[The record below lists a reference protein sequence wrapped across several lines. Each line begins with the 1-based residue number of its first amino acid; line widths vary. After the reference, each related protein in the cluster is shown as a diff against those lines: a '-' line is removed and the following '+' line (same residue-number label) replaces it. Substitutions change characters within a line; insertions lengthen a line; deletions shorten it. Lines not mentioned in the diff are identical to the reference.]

1 MKLRVCFLWHMHQP
15 YYKDPETGSYIL
27 PWVRLHAI
35 KNYAA
40 LPLIFRGHPGV
51 RHTVNLVPSLLV
63 QIRDYVENGA
73 QDLFL
78 SISRKNAL
86 DLTKEENEFLLRNF
100 FSAYAPTMIL
110 PQPRYAELFRGHEAA
125 LRSLGRKFGGPGG
138 YGASEYTDLATLFN
152 LTWFHPLFREEDTEL
167 SRLWSKGS
175 GYTEREKHYVLDHQ
189 IEVMG
194 RVFDEYRRLSRED
207 GGELSSSPMYHP
219 ILPLLID
226 NRSALDAL
234 PGAVLPGLPFSWPV
248 DARTQLERGRG
259 VFHDLFGSDP
269 AGLWPSEGSIS
280 PQTLEMATDTGFR
293 WTATDEILLARAFGK
308 PVTRDPEGIPVDPDW
323 FYRPYTAVTKSGSI
337 PVFFRDHRLSDLIG
351 FEYSRWDAN
360 DAASN
365 FIHNIKK
372 IYDRISTSKSGNS
385 DNECVIPVILDGENA
400 WEYFHDSGVEFI
412 NLLLSKLEQLSPN
425 IECVTFSDVLDDI
438 REVRDLPCIPTG
450 SWIDG
455 TFQIWIGH
463 PEDHAAWEM
472 LSRARTLMESKAKKY
487 SVEGK
492 DEPLDLQ
499 NARDYLM
506 VAEGSDWCWWYGD
519 DHYTPHGP
527 EFDRLFRHNIK
538 AAYKAMGVMPP
549 DSIDIPIIK
558 PDKIVQETNRI
569 PAPRSY
575 IQPRIDGVVTSYFEW
590 NSARKIVPVTGF
602 GTMHRAGHVILSCF
616 YFGFSVDEIFFRFDL
631 DKASV
636 ENVHELELEILFQD
650 KSVKFRS
657 ILDPINCRFTSKFLK
672 IGESVEENLSMQG
685 MEKDSAN
692 NIRAAFD
699 KVLEFAIPFEALNC
713 RHDERL
719 EFFVTIRIPGSFGER
734 WPIYGTFSAELPGT
748 DFTERMW
755 HA

>member
-1 MKLRVCFLWHMHQP
+1 MNLRVCFLWHMHQP

-35 KNYAA
+35 KDYAA
-40 LPLIFRGHPGV
+40 LPVIFRSHPGV

-73 QDLFL
+73 EDDFL

-86 DLTKEENEFLLRNF
+86 DLSKEENEFLLRNF

-125 LRSLGRKFGGPGG
+125 LRSLSKRNGGPGG
-138 YGASEYTDLATLFN
+138 YGSSEYTDLATLFN
-152 LTWFHPLFREEDTEL
+152 LAWFHPLFRDEDAEL
-167 SRLWSKGS
+167 SRLWRKGS
-175 GYTEREKHYVLDHQ
+175 GFTEREKRYVLDHQ

-234 PGAVLPGLPFSWPV
+234 PGAALPGLPFSWPD
-248 DARTQLERGRG
+248 DARIQLERGRG
-259 VFHDLFGSDP
+259 IFHDLFGSDP

-280 PQTLEMATDTGFR
+280 PAALEMASVTGFR
-293 WTATDEILLARAFGK
+293 WAASDEILLARAFGK
-308 PVTRDPEGIPVDPDW
+308 PVRRDPEGISTEPDW
-323 FYRPYTAVTKSGSI
+323 LYRPYAAVTKNGSI
-337 PVFFRDHRLSDLIG
+337 PVFFRDHHLSDLIG

-360 DAASN
+360 DAAKN

-372 IYDRISTSKSGNS
+372 IYDRLASDKSGNS
-385 DNECVIPVILDGENA
+385 ENVHIIPVILDGENA
-400 WEYFHDSGVEFI
+400 WEYYSDSGVTFLNI
-412 NLLLSKLEQLSPN
+412 LLSKLEQLGTN
-425 IECVTFSDVLDDI
+425 IQFITLSDALAECK
-438 REVRDLPCIPTG
+438 EVRELPSIPTG

-455 TFQIWIGH
+455 TFHIWIGH

-472 LSRARTLMESKAKKY
+472 LSRARTLLDSKSRIPSGTGKAVSPDLKKA
-487 SVEGK
+487 
-492 DEPLDLQ
+492 L
-499 NARDYLM
+499 DYLL

-538 AAYKAMGVMPP
+538 ASYKAMGVIPP
-549 DSIDIPIIK
+549 DSINIPIIK
-558 PDKIVQETNRI
+558 SERIVQEKNEI
-569 PAPRSY
+569 SAPRSY

-590 NSARKIVPVTGF
+590 NSASKVVPAHGF
-602 GTMHRAGHVILSCF
+602 GAMHRAGHIILSCF
-616 YFGFSVDEIFFRFDL
+616 YFGFSVDELFFRFDL
-631 DKASV
+631 DKVAV
-636 ENVHELELEILFQD
+636 ENVHEITLEILFQE
-650 KSVKFRS
+650 KSVKFHSR
-657 ILDPINCRFTSKFLK
+657 LDLTHGRFTSSFVN
-672 IGESVEENLSMQG
+672 IGESREEMPKGQG
-685 MEKDSAN
+685 MLKKPGKV
-692 NIRAAFD
+692 RAAFG
-699 KVLEFAIPFEALNC
+699 KVLELAIPFDSLDCA
-713 RHDERL
+713 RDERL
-719 EFFVTIRIPGSFGER
+719 EFFVTIKIPGSFGER
-734 WPIYGTFSAELPGT
+734 WPIYGTFSAELPGA

-755 HA
+755 QSW

>member
-35 KNYAA
+35 KDYAA
-40 LPLIFRGHPGV
+40 LPVIFRGHPGV

-63 QIRDYVENGA
+63 QVRDYVENGA
-73 QDLFL
+73 EDVFL
-78 SISRKNAL
+78 SLSRKNAL

-125 LRSLGRKFGGPGG
+125 LRSLSRKNGGYGA

-152 LTWFHPLFREEDTEL
+152 LTWFHPLFREEDPEL
-167 SRLWSKGS
+167 SRLWHKGS
-175 GYTEREKHYVLDHQ
+175 GFTEREKHYVLDHQ

-194 RVFDEYRRLSRED
+194 RVIDEYRKLSRED

-234 PGAVLPGLPFSWPV
+234 PGAALPGLPFSWPA
-248 DARTQLERGRG
+248 DARIQLERGRG
-259 VFHDLFGSDP
+259 VFHDLFGADP

-280 PQTLEMATDTGFR
+280 PATLEMASATGFR

-308 PVTRDPEGIPVDPDW
+308 PVKRDPDGIPIEPDW
-323 FYRPYTAVTKSGSI
+323 FYRPYAAVTKSGSI
-337 PVFFRDHRLSDLIG
+337 PVFFRDHHLSDLIG
-351 FEYSRWDAN
+351 FEYSRWDPH
-360 DAASN
+360 DAANN
-365 FIHNIKK
+365 FIHNIKC
-372 IYDRISTSKSGNS
+372 IYDRLSSGKSGS
-385 DNECVIPVILDGENA
+385 SENEYVIPVILDGENA
-400 WEYFHDSGVEFI
+400 WEYFHDSGVTFL
-412 NLLLSKLEQLSPN
+412 NVLLSKLELLRPN
-425 IECVTFSDVLDDI
+425 IEFITMSDALQGI
-438 REVRDLPCIPTG
+438 KEIQELPSIPTG

-455 TFQIWIGH
+455 TFHIWIGH

-472 LSRARTLMESKAKKY
+472 LSRARTLMDSKSRIHSKAGEEDPPDLKKA
-487 SVEGK
+487 
-492 DEPLDLQ
+492 L
-499 NARDYLM
+499 DYLL

-527 EFDRLFRHNIK
+527 EFDRLFRNNIK
-538 AAYKAMGVMPP
+538 AAYKAMGVIPP

-558 PDKIVQETNRI
+558 TDRIVQEKNVI

-575 IQPRIDGVVTSYFEW
+575 IQPRIDGVITSYFEW
-590 NSARKIVPVTGF
+590 NSARKVVPAPGF

-616 YFGFSVDEIFFRFDL
+616 YYGFSVDEIFFRFDL
-631 DKASV
+631 DKVAV
-636 ENVHELELEILFQD
+636 ENVHEIELEILFQE
-650 KSVKFRS
+650 KSVKFSS
-657 ILDPINCRFTSKFLK
+657 ILDPQKGHFTFSFVK
-672 IGESVEENLSMQG
+672 IGESGAQTLSVQDTS
-685 MEKDSAN
+685 KDPG
-692 NIRAAFD
+692 IVRAAFG
-699 KVLEFAIPFEALNC
+699 KVLELAIPFELLDC
-713 RHDERL
+713 GRDERL
-719 EFFVTIRIPGSFGER
+719 EFFVTIQISGSFGER
-734 WPIYGTFSAELPGT
+734 WPIYGTFSAELPGA

-755 HA
+755 QA